1 MQALITYEIIT
12 CGERP
17 CKQSRRTRMARGRF
31 SKRLYRVGI
40 NWRIEHVTLDL
51 NTPFD
56 LLWVAGGGYKKP
68 CSRQPV
74 EDCVVVPAFRSATFF
89 SAAHISITN
98 SVLTS
103 TLNARWPW
111 KILRTSSL
119 SLSAMQRSTDGDAP
133 PPPRNPTTK
142 HLSCPL
148 KGLND
153 WIDLRMSAS

>member
-56 LLWVAGGGYKKP
+56 LL
-68 CSRQPV
+68 
-74 EDCVVVPAFRSATFF
+74 
-89 SAAHISITN
+89 
-98 SVLTS
+98 
-103 TLNARWPW
+103 
-111 KILRTSSL
+111 
-119 SLSAMQRSTDGDAP
+119 
-133 PPPRNPTTK
+133 
-142 HLSCPL
+142 
-148 KGLND
+148 
-153 WIDLRMSAS
+153 